1 MENPEHKTITAKE
14 LQEGW
19 AFRLP
24 KQRSFRMLNVKR
36 LLLDTDQVPHEM
48 KGLLLLHFSDNTH
61 ACRQMK
67 LHPDTEVVTFGFY
80 F

>member
-24 KQRSFRMLNVKR
+24 KQRSFRTLNSKDI
-36 LLLDTDQVPHEM
+36 LSDTDRVAKEM
-48 KGLLLLHFSDNTH
+48 KGMLLLHFSDNTH

-67 LHPDTEVVTFGFY
+67 LHPDTEVVTFAFY